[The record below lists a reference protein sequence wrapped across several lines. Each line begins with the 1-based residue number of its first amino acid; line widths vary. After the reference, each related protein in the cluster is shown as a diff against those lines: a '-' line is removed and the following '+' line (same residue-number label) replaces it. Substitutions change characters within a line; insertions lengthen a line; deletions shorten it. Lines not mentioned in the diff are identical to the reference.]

1 MKKETNLILCAFA
14 DEADSDIRG
23 QIEALNRNGVEYVEA
38 RGINGKNISDLTAD
52 EARTTYKAFRD
63 GGIKVWSIGSPIGK
77 IKIDDNFDKELDK
90 FKRTIETAEIMEAKC
105 IRMFSFYGT
114 NGEAKYR
121 DEVMEKLSRYVE
133 AAKGSSVVLCHEN
146 EKGIY
151 GDVAS
156 RCFDIVT
163 SIPDIKAVFD
173 PANFNQ
179 CDQDVIEAWNLLK
192 PYVYYHHIKDADL
205 EHKIVPAGYGSTN
218 MKAYLTEYAQ
228 MGGGVLTAEP
238 HLADFV
244 GLSNLANEDETAN
257 IGSFKF
263 DNNDESFDFAINA
276 IKNLIKDI

>member
-1 MKKETNLILCAFA
+1 MSKFRLCAFA

-23 QIEALNRNGVEYVEA
+23 QIKALNRNGVGLIEV
-38 RGINGKNISDLTAD
+38 RGINGKNISDMTLLEVK
-52 EARTTYKAFRD
+52 EANKLYND
-63 GGIKVWSIGSPIGK
+63 NGIKVWSIGSPIGK
-77 IKIDDNFDKELDK
+77 ININDDFEADLEK
-90 FKRTIETAEIMEAKC
+90 FKRTLDTAVEMNAQC

-121 DEVMEKLSRYVE
+121 DEVMEKLSRYAE
-133 AAKGSSVVLCHEN
+133 IAQGSSVVLCHEN

-156 RCFDIVT
+156 RCYDIVT
-163 SIPDIKAVFD
+163 SIPGIKAVFD

-179 CDQDVIEAWNLLK
+179 CDQNILDAWNLLK
-192 PYVYYHHIKDADL
+192 QYVYYHHIKDADL
-205 EHKIVPAGYGSTN
+205 DHKIVPAGYGSTN
-218 MKAYLTEYAQ
+218 MKVYLTEYAK

-263 DNNDESFDFAINA
+263 DSNDESFDFAINA